1 MDQVTTFGSL
11 PTSDATQV
19 LAERVFAEDL
29 KNTSEMPLDLSSD
42 LFELLFTHSIT
53 EMKVTK
59 SLKDFFNRSLFSSF
73 NPIHDI

>member
-1 MDQVTTFGSL
+1 MFS
-11 PTSDATQV
+11 
-19 LAERVFAEDL
+19 
-29 KNTSEMPLDLSSD
+29 DLS
-42 LFELLFTHSIT
+42 ELLFTHSIT